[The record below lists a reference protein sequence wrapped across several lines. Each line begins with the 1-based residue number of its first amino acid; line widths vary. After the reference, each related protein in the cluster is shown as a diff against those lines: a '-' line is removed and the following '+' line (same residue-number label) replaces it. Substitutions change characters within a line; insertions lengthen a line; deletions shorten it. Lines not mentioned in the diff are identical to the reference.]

1 LDDIR
6 PLRKLAASNG
16 TIAKNVTLFPAPDA
30 YQVQYRAAP
39 GYEWSTFGLWDAAN
53 RSRGAAVSF
62 FVNKLAVRKDTARK
76 TDSAATAPA
85 PRVPGMGGRNS
96 QAGQTDTRAGGDSA
110 MVKIYNDKDELI
122 RTTKWKVDSGFNRAY
137 WGMEEKG
144 FRQPGSPKPRPG
156 APEPGGFQVLPG
168 TYKLVLTYNRESDS
182 TYVTVKDDPRLGNRN
197 AVKIAQ
203 RAMFDRLKKSADKLT
218 QGMDRLIE
226 SEEVLTKM
234 TTQLKDL
241 EGKDAD
247 SLRRTTKA
255 MQDSI
260 KAIREFINGKPSDKQ
275 GINRDPG
282 QTVMR
287 TIQLATQYIASKSLA
302 PGPQEETLV
311 QNAEMVINQAV
322 QRINTFY
329 NTKWKEY
336 RLQVEGT
343 KLNLFK
349 DYNPL

>member
-1 LDDIR
+1 
-6 PLRKLAASNG
+6 
-16 TIAKNVTLFPAPDA
+16 
-30 YQVQYRAAP
+30 
-39 GYEWSTFGLWDAAN
+39 
-53 RSRGAAVSF
+53 
-62 FVNKLAVRKDTARK
+62 
-76 TDSAATAPA
+76 
-85 PRVPGMGGRNS
+85 
-96 QAGQTDTRAGGDSA
+96 
-110 MVKIYNDKDELI
+110 
-122 RTTKWKVDSGFNRAY
+122 VDSGFNRAY

-218 QGMDRLIE
+218 QGMDRLTE

-247 SLRRTTKA
+247 SLRKTTKA

-322 QRINTFY
+322 QRINAFY